1 MSFRSFS
8 LLTTTPNAHYTHEAA
23 CSLAG
28 EEPPKKPGHNSLNL
42 HCPPPLRD
50 ILPSEAQEGRRGGL
64 REKGRGIVAVSA
76 GKQHGLG
83 SRSAIASRSK
93 PQGGALLA
101 VEALIDN

>member
-83 SRSAIASRSK
+83 
-93 PQGGALLA
+93 LA
-101 VEALIDN
+101 RPLPAGPNPREELCWQLRL